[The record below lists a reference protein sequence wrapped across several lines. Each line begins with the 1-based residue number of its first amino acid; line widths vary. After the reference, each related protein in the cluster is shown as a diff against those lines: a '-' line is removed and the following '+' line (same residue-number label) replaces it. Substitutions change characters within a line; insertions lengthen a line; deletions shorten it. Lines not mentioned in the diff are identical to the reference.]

1 MDKKYIIDRNSG
13 GVPQDLTI
21 TDIIIA
27 KNFKNNKYRKQ
38 FRLGIMLYLYRNK
51 IHPKDYLLSLE
62 IDTIKLIAFY
72 FNVVILEKHT
82 KKTMIEAITP
92 IIISKLKT
100 LHKKLSIMWEE
111 FDDGYSIVEWI
122 RCKL

>member
-1 MDKKYIIDRNSG
+1 MDKKYIIDRDSG
-13 GVPQDLTI
+13 GIPQNLTI

-38 FRLGIMLYLYRNK
+38 FRLGIMLYLYRNS
-51 IHPKDYLLSLE
+51 IHPKDYLLGLE

-72 FNVVILEKHT
+72 FNIVILEKHT
-82 KKTMIEAITP
+82 KKTMIETIYP
-92 IIISKLKT
+92 IISAKLKT
-100 LHKKLSIMWEE
+100 LHKKLSIFWED
-111 FDDGYSIVEWI
+111 FDDGLSIVEWI